1 MRSMTAKGF
10 RPVVPGAGF
19 VDLKFAYLNGNEIK
33 YCAIS
38 REDIVLANAYMGRE
52 VRNPHGNS
60 KIKRVTEL
68 E

>member
-1 MRSMTAKGF
+1 MRSMTAKWF
-10 RPVVPGAGF
+10 RPMVPGGGF
-19 VDLKFAYLNGNEIK
+19 CDLKFAYLNGNEIK

-38 REDIVLANAYMGRE
+38 REDIVLAIAYMGRE
-52 VRNPHGNS
+52 VRNPHGHS